1 MKSNFD
7 SFFAQLLNMPVI
19 WSTPSNMLINMS
31 NLNLKEVKIRN
42 NLLKSSK
49 PITIVIPSNNP
60 RNTYNYRDI

>member
-1 MKSNFD
+1 
-7 SFFAQLLNMPVI
+7 MPVI